1 MNEALNANM
10 TKNKL
15 STKGGVKLINK
26 SPSFAYFIYLFYL
39 TFNRCYL
46 LLYACALDKANVTRK
61 V

>member
-26 SPSFAYFIYLFYL
+26 IKIR
-39 TFNRCYL
+39 TE
-46 LLYACALDKANVTRK
+46 TRTDSNLISK
-61 V
+61 N